1 MSFSDEFRKRT
12 KKFAIRAVKLYQ
24 SLIRSGE
31 ADILGKQFLR
41 SATSVAANYRA
52 ACRARSKAE
61 FISKLGIVVEE
72 ADESVFWLEML
83 IEAEIITEIKAG
95 DLLKEATEIM
105 KVASAAR
112 KTAKENN
119 KK

>member
-1 MSFSDEFRKRT
+1 MSFSDEFRIRT
-12 KKFAIRAVKLYQ
+12 KKFALRSIKLYQ
-24 SLIRSGE
+24 SLTKSGE
-31 ADILGKQFLR
+31 AEILGKQFMR
-41 SATSVAANYRA
+41 SSTSVAANYRA
-52 ACRARSKAE
+52 ACRARSKKE

-83 IEAEIITEIKAG
+83 IEAEIISEAKAG
-95 DLLKEATEIM
+95 ELLKEAIEIM
-105 KVASAAR
+105 KIASSAR